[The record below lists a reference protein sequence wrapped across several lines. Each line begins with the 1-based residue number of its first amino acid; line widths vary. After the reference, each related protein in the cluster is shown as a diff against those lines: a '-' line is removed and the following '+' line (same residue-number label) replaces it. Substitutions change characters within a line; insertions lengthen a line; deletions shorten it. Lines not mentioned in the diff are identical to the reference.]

1 VADSGSDAVELW
13 LVNAASGETEGTLLV
28 KARVSF
34 ALAPDE
40 DADLRDEAVRLAQSA
55 AAALTTI
62 SSHPSLELAPG
73 GDHATKARSKGET
86 GSGSST
92 LGASL
97 ANP

>member
-1 VADSGSDAVELW
+1 
-13 LVNAASGETEGTLLV
+13 
-28 KARVSF
+28 
-34 ALAPDE
+34 
-40 DADLRDEAVRLAQSA
+40 
-55 AAALTTI
+55 LTTI

-97 ANP
+97 ANPHGALPPLPSHVAAELRAALVTYTSDPSEQQGIS